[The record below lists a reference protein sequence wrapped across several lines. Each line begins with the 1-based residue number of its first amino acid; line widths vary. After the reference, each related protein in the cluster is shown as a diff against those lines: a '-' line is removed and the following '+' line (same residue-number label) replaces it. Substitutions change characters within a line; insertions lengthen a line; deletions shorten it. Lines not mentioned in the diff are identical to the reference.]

1 MGEPF
6 AGPCIDPDRYFNGAS
21 ESERLVWV
29 WCDFLVAFAGSGSGD
44 LLSGGSDFSDSF
56 VPGGVGVP

>member
-1 MGEPF
+1 
-6 AGPCIDPDRYFNGAS
+6 
-21 ESERLVWV
+21 
-29 WCDFLVAFAGSGSGD
+29 VAFAGSGSGD